1 MDFNLN
7 FNYSWTYNDFVH
19 HAKTFKSSYKELLA
33 SFYLVHPK
41 LANEFA
47 RKTKNNI
54 YSLSFELWKRDK
66 CWEYLNNDQKL
77 SHLRAFMR

>member
-1 MDFNLN
+1 MDIDV
-7 FNYSWTYNDFVH
+7 SWKYNDFVKN
-19 HAKTFKSSYKELLA
+19 AKAFKRTYNVLLT

-41 LANEFA
+41 LSNEFI

-66 CWEYLNNDQKL
+66 CWEYLNNDIDFAFL
-77 SHLRAFMR
+77 SSFVR